1 MVNFGIIYG
10 MSPYGL
16 AKQLEIDP
24 QEAARFIDSYFQLY
38 PRVQQYMERIVQ
50 QAQEQG
56 YVTTL
61 LGRRR
66 YLPELLSDQ
75 GQVVAFARR
84 TAINTPIQGTAADLI
99 KLAMIRI
106 QEALRDGEFSTRMII
121 QIHDELV
128 FEVPHK
134 ELAQVE
140 NLVRSHMEN
149 ALELSVPIKV
159 DMGSGRT
166 WYEAH

>member
-1 MVNFGIIYG
+1 VNFGIIYG

-16 AKQLEIDP
+16 AKQLEISP
-24 QEAARFIDSYFQLY
+24 QEAAHFIDSYFELH
-38 PRVQQYMERIVQ
+38 PRVRQYME
-50 QAQEQG
+50 QAVEDAEEHG

-66 YLPELLSDQ
+66 YLPELRSDQ

-106 QEALRDGEFSTRMII
+106 HRALKEDGFRTRMII

-128 FEVPHK
+128 FEVPKK
-134 ELAQVE
+134 ELAK
-140 NLVRSHMEN
+140 LKPMVRSNMEN
-149 ALELSVPIKV
+149 ALALSVPIKV